1 MKTVQGVS
9 RQYQLVDKTKRRDL
23 DGVVYL
29 VAGERNLW
37 VKLLKDRSDAKR
49 NEIINA
55 ISIGRGAGF
64 VKPLEAVSDA
74 KGFAGYTFIGPEME
88 VVPEKIIPE
97 KTVPDKSKKQKQPDR
112 GNQLVNQPG
121 NFGGGMNP
129 PPVPQPRSSY
139 GLGAGQIL
147 ILTVT
152 GAVMFALTLL
162 FLDKALVSMIYMKF
176 SAAAGDGC
184 RMLSF
189 GGIVPSIAGVAGM
202 IFYHKSF
209 GRNIEPIPIYILFGV
224 VAFLCGA
231 SAAYAVVGVFC
242 VLAVGIFGVVK
253 AYQTVIITVLV
264 LLFLVKM
271 IFSGR

>member
-9 RQYQLVDKTKRRDL
+9 RQYQLVDKTKRKDL

-55 ISIGRGAGF
+55 INIGRAAGF

-97 KTVPDKSKKQKQPDR
+97 KTVPDKSKKQKQSHSS
-112 GNQLVNQPG
+112 
-121 NFGGGMNP
+121 FG
-129 PPVPQPRSSY
+129 SE
-139 GLGAGQIL
+139 AAQIL
-147 ILTVT
+147 TLTAA
-152 GAVMFALTLL
+152 GAAMFALTML
-162 FLDKALVSMIYMKF
+162 FLDKALVSMIYIKF

-189 GGIVPSIAGVAGM
+189 SGIVPSIAGATGM

-209 GRNIEPIPIYILFGV
+209 GQNIESIPIYILFGIA
-224 VAFLCGA
+224 AFLCGA
-231 SAAYAVVGVFC
+231 AAAYAVVGVFC

-253 AYQTVIITVLV
+253 AYQTAIITVLV
-264 LLFLVKM
+264 LLFLVKI